1 MIKNLVISGG
11 GIKIISA
18 FGVIKYLEENNLLK
32 SINNFY
38 GTSAG
43 SILCLILIL
52 GFNAEEIIKFIE
64 DFDLNKIFIINSDN
78 LFTTFNVCENTKL
91 EKVIKLFLNF
101 KLGRKCN
108 AYPNLD
114 EGRKC
119 NAYPNLDEKKISLSS
134 DTESFE
140 INNNF
145 ENITMKELY
154 NKTNKYF
161 SITSVCLDTHE
172 AVYIS
177 HETFPDIPV
186 WKAILMSC
194 SIPLIFKP
202 IEWENKLYIDG
213 GLVDNFPLF
222 NIKLDEIKYTLGIQI
237 NLNYKRKN
245 DSILIEES
253 NIYNYVINLI
263 QIIME
268 SKTEIKPYNIIS
280 IKIDNL
286 ILDNSLSIDINKD
299 IKIKLINIGYEET
312 KIQFPKL
319 FNKKTSN
326 IGTQTTNFR
335 NRANSI

>member
-1 MIKNLVISGG
+1 
-11 GIKIISA
+11 
-18 FGVIKYLEENNLLK
+18 
-32 SINNFY
+32 
-38 GTSAG
+38 
-43 SILCLILIL
+43 
-52 GFNAEEIIKFIE
+52 
-64 DFDLNKIFIINSDN
+64 
-78 LFTTFNVCENTKL
+78 
-91 EKVIKLFLNF
+91 
-101 KLGRKCN
+101 
-108 AYPNLD
+108 
-114 EGRKC
+114 
-119 NAYPNLDEKKISLSS
+119 
-134 DTESFE
+134 
-140 INNNF
+140 
-145 ENITMKELY
+145 MKELY
-154 NKTNKYF
+154 NKTNKYL

-222 NIKLDEIKYTLGIQI
+222 NIKLDDIKNTLGIQI

-286 ILDNSLSIDINKD
+286 ILNNSLSIDINKD

-335 NRANSI
+335 NRSNSI

>member
-18 FGVIKYLEENNLLK
+18 LGTIKYLEENNHLK
-32 SINNFY
+32 LINNYY

-43 SILCLILIL
+43 SILCLMLVL
-52 GFNAEEIIKFIE
+52 GFNVEEIIKFIE
-64 DFDLNKIFIINSDN
+64 NFDLNKIFIINSDN

-101 KLGRKCN
+101 KLG
-108 AYPNLD
+108 
-114 EGRKC
+114 
-119 NAYPNLDEKKISLSS
+119 KISLLS
-134 DTESFE
+134 DTES
-140 INNNF
+140 IGMLSIDNNF

-154 NKTNKYF
+154 NKTNKYL

-202 IEWENKLYIDG
+202 VEWKDKLYIDG

-222 NIKLDEIKYTLGIQI
+222 NINLDEIKYTLGIQI
-237 NLNYKRKN
+237 NLNYKKNN
-245 DSILIEES
+245 DSKNSLVEES
-253 NIYNYVINLI
+253 NIYNYVLNLI

-286 ILDNSLSIDINKD
+286 ILNNSLSVDINKD
-299 IKIKLINIGYEET
+299 IKIKLINIGYEQT
-312 KIQFPKL
+312 KIIFPTL
-319 FNKKTSN
+319 FNIKTKN
-326 IGTQTTNFR
+326 IGTQTINNINR
-335 NRANSI
+335 NRSNSI